1 MNLRSRYGYL
11 ILALKQYPFE
21 KKSRNESE
29 EIEVPWKPTD
39 PNTGIKSNNGMTPKA
54 LADIIKK
61 ESDPELHRLEL
72 LQEAISTIKI
82 LTPENNGLQSRKYT
96 LMEL

>member
-21 KKSRNESE
+21 KEIKERIE

-39 PNTGIKSNNGMTPKA
+39 PNTGIKSNKVMTPKRWPTSSKKNRIQSCIVSNYFEKQSA
-54 LADIIKK
+54 LSKF
-61 ESDPELHRLEL
+61 
-72 LQEAISTIKI
+72 
-82 LTPENNGLQSRKYT
+82 
-96 LMEL
+96 

>member
-21 KKSRNESE
+21 KEIKARIE

-39 PNTGIKSNNGMTPKA
+39 PNTGIKSNKLMTPKA

-72 LQEAISTIKI
+72 LREAISTI
-82 LTPENNGLQSRKYT
+82 
-96 LMEL
+96 

>member
-21 KKSRNESE
+21 KEIKERIE

-39 PNTGIKSNNGMTPKA
+39 PNTGIKSNKVMTP
-54 LADIIKK
+54 
-61 ESDPELHRLEL
+61 
-72 LQEAISTIKI
+72 
-82 LTPENNGLQSRKYT
+82 
-96 LMEL
+96 

>member
-21 KKSRNESE
+21 KEIKERIE

-39 PNTGIKSNNGMTPKA
+39 PNTGIKSNKLMTPKV

-61 ESDPELHRLEL
+61 ES
-72 LQEAISTIKI
+72 
-82 LTPENNGLQSRKYT
+82 SRITSRSNQHYQNSDT
-96 LMEL
+96 RETMGCN